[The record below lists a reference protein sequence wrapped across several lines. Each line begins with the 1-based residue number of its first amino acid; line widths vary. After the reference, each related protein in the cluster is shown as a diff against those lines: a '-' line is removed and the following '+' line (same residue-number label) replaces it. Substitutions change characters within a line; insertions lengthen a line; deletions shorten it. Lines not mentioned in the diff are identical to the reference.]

1 MTTLQPADEL
11 DAQEI
16 AMDQE
21 DPQLN
26 VGKSPNPISRRLPP
40 T

>member
-1 MTTLQPADEL
+1 MTTFQPADEL

-21 DPQLN
+21 DLIE
-26 VGKSPNPISRRLPP
+26 SPRIL
-40 T
+40 